1 MAVFSRDP
9 GAPSKLG
16 PYLLQGERV
25 VVAVHQHW
33 SRVVEPI
40 VTAFVAFVV
49 ALWVDANLTVSTE
62 FVGTVVWFG
71 FLLLLARGFWKFAE
85 WRYVFFVAT
94 DKRLLLRQGLI
105 VHKVAMMPLIKVTDM
120 SYLRTLGGQI
130 LGYGTFVMESAGQD
144 QALKRINWVPNP
156 DETYRLICAELF
168 HVTPVSKEEDEG
180 ELVEMEEEIVEEEPT
195 TFRRSG
201 SYPDVPAVHNPIQD
215 RLDAYGRRRTPGEG
229 PAGITA
235 VAGELLRRRRRS
247 ARTGPIPIDPGDD

>member
-9 GAPSKLG
+9 GAPTKLG

-40 VTAFVAFVV
+40 VSAFLAFVV
-49 ALWVDANLTVSTE
+49 ALWVDANLTVSTQ
-62 FVGTVVWFG
+62 FVGTVVWVG
-71 FLLLLARGFWKFAE
+71 FLLVLARGFWKFAE
-85 WRYVFFVAT
+85 WRYVYFVAT

-105 VHKVAMMPLIKVTDM
+105 VHKVAMMPLLKVTDM

-168 HVTPVSKEEDEG
+168 HVTPVSQEQDDVLVDLDEDF
-180 ELVEMEEEIVEEEPT
+180 VEEEQPLTFGRPT
-195 TFRRSG
+195 

-215 RLDAYGRRRTPGEG
+215 RLDSYGRERPDPG

-235 VAGELLRRRRRS
+235 VASELLRRRRRS